1 VEWKTAVSVL
11 KPEHRD
17 QLRFEQRG
25 GLLRNVLTLE
35 VPSLAAEA
43 VAEILDQ
50 ALTQASV
57 SRGEI
62 RGWMMHAGG
71 RDVLNALRLKLGLS
85 QEELRWSSEVLHE
98 GSKVSRQKSSAFA
111 CEITAKS
118 TLNNRINGFAA
129 FEWNLGK
136 PCEIEDSGILSLPPL
151 QYPVLSC

>member
-98 GSKVSRQKSSAFA
+98 GVKSVAT
-111 CEITAKS
+111 E
-118 TLNNRINGFAA
+118 
-129 FEWNLGK
+129 
-136 PCEIEDSGILSLPPL
+136 ILSIC
-151 QYPVLSC
+151 V